1 MKISEVIE
9 KLQEIQKEHG
19 DLEVWHNYS
28 YSVQADRFRVDTYS
42 QCLYINPR

>member
-1 MKISEVIE
+1 MKISVLISD
-9 KLQEIQKEHG
+9 LQEIQKEHG

-28 YSVQADRFRVDTYS
+28 YSVQAERFRVDTHA